1 MNAHVNPSTLD
12 DATLL
17 EEQAELEI
25 EMQARGA
32 VRYRQIT
39 ERSLEKGRAA
49 HTAPGSF
56 LIKKLVD
63 PTRVAI
69 EKYIE
74 DSRTGKPGRRMIAAK
89 MIEGLDP
96 AVVAY
101 LTAQTVISLSLY
113 GFSKNVPGQNQGA
126 HIHYIAMNLATSLE
140 DEARFDFFEV
150 TNPGLYKMIE
160 ARSKD
165 LGSTEA
171 HRRKVLVYSMGKHNI
186 PWDRWS
192 QTNKLSLGVRL
203 VELFEE
209 ATGVIKISLNR
220 TQAFG
225 GTNGKRT
232 KQAYFVSLQDSVTE
246 WFNQQL
252 LRGELMRPFLMPTII
267 KPAPWPD
274 NLYGGGYHT
283 DAVRPRYIVTGVSG
297 DQRKLLSGTGM
308 PQVIGAIH
316 AVQDTPWQINT
327 DVLNIIEHMVDKGI
341 AVADV
346 ATSGDPAPPNKPF
359 DIDSNEEARR
369 AWKIQMKEHFSQV
382 NKLRSHRLRQASLLE
397 TAGRFKDT
405 PRIFFP
411 HQLDFRGRF
420 YPIPQGLHPQGND
433 MTKALL
439 RFADGVPLGNQQAA
453 DWLAVHGANVW
464 GEDKVSLEERM
475 DWVDD
480 HEFEI
485 IQSAEDPL
493 GFQWWTNADKPWC
506 FLAFCFEWRQYLIE
520 GFNFRSKIPVALDG
534 SCNGLQH
541 FSAMLRDPIGGAA
554 VNLIPSHKPQDIYQ
568 RVADRAIERLKEEA
582 KVESEQQWMAEA
594 WVGFGINRKITK
606 RPVMVLPYGG
616 TLKSC
621 MNYVHDA
628 VKSKIDGGVMN
639 PFGDDLK
646 KATSYLA
653 KIVWSSIS
661 DVVVAARA
669 AMDWLQVV
677 ARECSKAGYP
687 IRWKTPSGFTAY
699 QDYRDMKARRVKTKL
714 HGSLVFFQL
723 QEETDKLNTRKQA
736 TAISPNFIHSLD
748 ASAMVLTIN
757 RMVESGITSF
767 AMIHDSYGT
776 HAANTEELSKT
787 LREAFVTMYQGD
799 ILQGFL
805 DGLAEYIPEE
815 VISSLPPIPEMG
827 SLDIQSVLE
836 SEFFFA

>member
-56 LIKKLVD
+56 LIKRVVD
-63 PTRVAI
+63 PVHKAVTEYVAA
-69 EKYIE
+69 
-74 DSRTGKPGRRMIAAK
+74 SHTGKPGRRVMAAK
-89 MIEGLDP
+89 MIEGMDP
-96 AVVAY
+96 KVIAY
-101 LTAQTVISLSLY
+101 LTSQTIISKCFYSHQTNFRDR
-113 GFSKNVPGQNQGA
+113 GMGT
-126 HIHYIAMNLATSLE
+126 HIHQIAMALATALE
-140 DEARFDFFEV
+140 DEARFDYFEAV
-150 TNPGLYKMIE
+150 NPGLFRMIE
-160 ARSKD
+160 NRQKE
-165 LGSTEA
+165 LGTTDT
-171 HRRKVLVYSMGKHNI
+171 HKRKVMVYSMGKYNI
-186 PWDRWS
+186 PWERWS

-203 VELFEE
+203 IELFEE
-209 ATGVIKISLNR
+209 STGLITVSLER
-220 TQAFG
+220 TSAFG
-225 GTNGKRT
+225 RANGKET
-232 KQAYFVSLQDSVTE
+232 KQAYFVRLTDQVTE

-252 LRGELMRPFLMPTII
+252 LRGELLRPFFLPTII
-267 KPAPWPD
+267 EPAEWPK
-274 NLYGGGYHT
+274 NYYGGGYHT
-283 DAVRPRYIVTGVSG
+283 DAVRPRHLVTGIG
-297 DQRKLLSGTGM
+297 PEHRDLLSRIEM
-308 PQVIGAIH
+308 PKVLSAIH
-316 AVQDTPWQINT
+316 AVQETGWQINS
-327 DVLNIIEHMVDKGI
+327 DVLDVIRQAEDGGI
-341 AVADV
+341 SLAGM
-346 ATSGDPAPPNKPF
+346 ATYEDPEKPPKPTNVGQDP
-359 DIDSNEEARR
+359 DILREWKTETKIYHARLTR
-369 AWKIQMKEHFSQV
+369 
-382 NKLRSHRLRQASLLE
+382 LRSERLRQASLLE

-485 IQSAEDPL
+485 VQSAEDPM
-493 GFQWWTNADKPWC
+493 GFQWWTKADKPWC

-520 GFNFRSKIPVALDG
+520 GFSFKSKIPVALDG

-594 WVGFGINRKITK
+594 WVGFGLNRKITK

-621 MNYVHDA
+621 MDYVHEA
-628 VKSKIDGGVMN
+628 VTDRIEAGSLN

-646 KATSYLA
+646 KATAYLG
-653 KIVWSSIS
+653 KIIWASIS
-661 DVVVAARA
+661 DVVVAARS

-687 IRWKTPSGFTAY
+687 MRWRTPSGFLAY

-714 HGSLVFFQL
+714 HGSVVFFQM
-723 QEETDKLNTRKQA
+723 QEETDKLNNRKQA
-736 TAISPNFIHSLD
+736 TAISPNFIHSMD

-757 RMVESGITSF
+757 QMIKQGVRDF

-776 HAANTEELSKT
+776 HAANTEALAQT
-787 LREAFVTMYQGD
+787 LRHAFVEMYSVD
-799 ILQGFL
+799 VLQGFL
-805 DGLAEYIPEE
+805 NGLSEYVPQE
-815 VISSLPPIPEMG
+815 VIESLPPLPQKG
-827 SLDIQSVLE
+827 SLNIQSVLE